1 MVHGRMSIPYH
12 SLHLTCSSIS
22 SLVGSSVQFCSALC
36 YYVRMTSACTAYLY
50 STWYNNECVTHFGK
64 DLILHPLPSSSYG
77 NNYYLLL
84 LAFQTR
90 YVVDVVTHLKL
101 FAKGLRMGQG
111 FATTQ
116 HPSLLPLAYT
126 STLRCGRYIASS
138 S

>member
-22 SLVGSSVQFCSALC
+22 SLVGSSVQLCSALC

-64 DLILHPLPSSSYG
+64 DLILHPAVVVWQQQLSAAVGIS
-77 NNYYLLL
+77 N
-84 LAFQTR
+84 